1 VGGDRPSAREG
12 REGSGAMLKAWPAAL
27 RPEKCQAGFTSAG
40 SPGQAQGGLQPG
52 RTTARLGLPRPNTAS
67 HGQPRPVTATLSQ
80 LGPSGYF
87 PHGRDYP
94 NPHPSPLTPHHSP
107 LTTHHSPLTTHHS
120 PLTTQPVP
128 SP

>member
-27 RPEKCQAGFTSAG
+27 RPERCHAGFTSAG

-67 HGQPRPVTATLSQ
+67 HGQPRPATASHGHPQPIGPKRLLS
-80 LGPSGYF
+80 
-87 PHGRDYP
+87 
-94 NPHPSPLTPHHSP
+94 TW
-107 LTTHHSPLTTHHS
+107 
-120 PLTTQPVP
+120 
-128 SP
+128 